1 MTAALEYERNEQLTL
16 PDWWTGEFQA
26 QLDIEMQYDLN
37 AAVWQGEY
45 VTVQAE
51 PERHDEEAISMDIDR
66 DELYRRLSR
75 N

>member
-1 MTAALEYERNEQLTL
+1 
-16 PDWWTGEFQA
+16 
-26 QLDIEMQYDLN
+26 MQYDLN

-66 DELYRRLSR
+66 DELYRRLLC